1 MTAQPSHPTTFTIA
15 TWPITNV
22 RPYDA
27 NPRTIPPAAIDKVAA
42 SLREFGWRQPLV
54 VDVDGVLIV
63 GHTRLAAA
71 KKLGLTEVPVHVA
84 DTLTPEQVRAYR
96 LADNRTHEEAS
107 WDDYLLAAELA
118 KVKESDLIA
127 LTGFD
132 ATELD
137 RYLAELATPA
147 KGEIG
152 ATDNGFQYQERYG
165 VIVEC
170 SDEPHQEQVF
180 NELTAA
186 GHKCRVVAV

>member
-1 MTAQPSHPTTFTIA
+1 MHIA
-15 TWPITNV
+15 TWPITSV

-54 VDVDGVLIV
+54 VDADGVLIV

-107 WDDYLLAAELA
+107 WDDDLLAAELA

-147 KGEIG
+147 AKGEIG
-152 ATDNGFQYQERYG
+152 ATDNGFKYQERYG